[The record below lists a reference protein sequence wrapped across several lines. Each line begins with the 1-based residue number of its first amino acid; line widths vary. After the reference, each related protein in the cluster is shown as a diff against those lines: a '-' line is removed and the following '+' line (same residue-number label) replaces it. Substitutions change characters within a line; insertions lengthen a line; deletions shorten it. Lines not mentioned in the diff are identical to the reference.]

1 MAQQYGQQGAGFLFD
16 IGQQEQKQAQ
26 AQLDAARATNLQNYY
41 QPYQQLSFLSD
52 IQRGAPSTQ
61 MVTSQSTSPQASP
74 FQQFAGTAVGGL
86 AAAAGASRA
95 GLFG

>member
-1 MAQQYGQQGAGFLFD
+1 MAQQLGQQQAGFLFD

-26 AQLDAARATNLQNYY
+26 AVLDATRATNLQRFY
-41 QPYQQLSFLSD
+41 QPYQDISFLSD

-61 MVTSQSTSPQASP
+61 MITSQATTPQASP

-86 AAAAGASRA
+86 AAATGAAKS
-95 GLFG
+95 GLF